1 MAILLLAGLAS
12 SCKKPEDSPLPP
24 VPSPGGEENTI
35 VMEDATALLYYG
47 DRQTEG
53 LYNYFIG
60 FCSTPI
66 TEDEDGY
73 LIPSGDGYM
82 VKLDFYSS
90 VASESWQ
97 TAELPDGTYLL
108 QGKDEELSDGMLHNY
123 YTRIETI
130 KDGAVKSTDFTSGSV
145 EVSSKAS
152 AKIVKGTFKLAN
164 GSDFIFSYEGELE
177 TADPDASDVLPPMTE
192 PIDVRM
198 NIAIGAY
205 YRDDYGVGTDRYEMA
220 LTNAPINSSGD
231 ISGAGYTLF
240 LSIFDEPSSF
250 IGLSAGTYTVNDTYE
265 AKTIEKGEI
274 ILDIT
279 GSFIVKYNTSGEAEN
294 FCMITGGTMT
304 VTPSGTGYALNAD
317 LNGENGLSVK
327 ATYAGEIDFEDN
339 SSSGSLSPSTLTS
352 DVTFTF
358 SENSEMMISYYGD
371 YYETDTDNWYIEIAD
386 ESSYVVIDLNTP
398 AAGFSETIPFPE
410 SGQYNMTFD
419 YGVGILPG
427 LLYDGDSATG
437 TWYFDLTDESL
448 FASAIDGTI
457 KYSKEGDNDVLTI
470 ELVDENYNL
479 ISAVWKGTLPPASDG
494 FSAFAS
500 NRPAKAE
507 TASKAAGSKAAASR
521 KNMVSRKVPLAWN
534 MKTAGTDAKADIKAL
549 RSSVLR

>member
-1 MAILLLAGLAS
+1 
-12 SCKKPEDSPLPP
+12 
-24 VPSPGGEENTI
+24 
-35 VMEDATALLYYG
+35 
-47 DRQTEG
+47 
-53 LYNYFIG
+53 
-60 FCSTPI
+60 
-66 TEDEDGY
+66 
-73 LIPSGDGYM
+73 M

-152 AKIVKGTFKLAN
+152 AKIVKGTFKLAD

-205 YRDDYGVGTDRYEMA
+205 YGDDYGVGTDRYEMA

-240 LSIFDEPSSF
+240 LSLFDEPSSF

-304 VTPSGTGYALNAD
+304 VTPSGTGYTLNAD

-327 ATYAGEIDFEDN
+327 ATYTGEIDFEDN

-419 YGVGILPG
+419 YGVGMLPG
-427 LLYDGDSATG
+427 LLFDGDSATG
-437 TWYFDLTDESL
+437 TWYFNLTDKSL
-448 FASAIDGTI
+448 FASAIDGTL
-457 KYSKEGDNDVLTI
+457 KYSKDGDNDVLTI

-507 TASKAAGSKAAASR
+507 TASMTAVSR
-521 KNMVSRKVPLAWN
+521 KNMVSKKAPLAWN

-549 RSSVLR
+549 RSSALR